1 MDARPP
7 QADPDRSGVRR
18 VEHRAIVTADL
29 DQITLA
35 ALAARDGDERAAA
48 SFVRLTQADVWR
60 FCVHLGDRGHAED
73 LAQETY
79 LRAFRA
85 LGSFEARSSARTWL
99 LSIARRV
106 CADAVRD
113 AVRRPRTEP
122 IADLLVEPA
131 GRRDV
136 AEGVALR
143 HALSGLQQDRYEAFV
158 LTQMVGLSY
167 PEAAEACN
175 CPVGTIRSRVARARS
190 DLLDLVEGNRR
201 PA

>member
-1 MDARPP
+1 
-7 QADPDRSGVRR
+7 
-18 VEHRAIVTADL
+18 VTAEL
-29 DQITLA
+29 DALTRT

-48 SFVRLTQADVWR
+48 AFVRMTQADVWR

-79 LRAFRA
+79 LRAFRS
-85 LGSFEARSSARTWL
+85 LRSFEARSSARTWL

-113 AVRRPRTEP
+113 ARRRPRTEP
-122 IADLLVEPA
+122 IAELPVEPA
-131 GRRDV
+131 GHGDV

-143 HALSGLQQDRYEAFV
+143 QAMAALTPDRYEAFV
-158 LTQMVGLSY
+158 LTQVVGLSY
-167 PEAAEACN
+167 PEAAEACD

-190 DLLDLVEGNRR
+190 DLLGMVEGARR

>member
-1 MDARPP
+1 MP
-7 QADPDRSGVRR
+7 SLLVM
-18 VEHRAIVTADL
+18 L
-29 DQITLA
+29 DEITLT

-48 SFVRLTQADVWR
+48 SFVRSTQVDVWR
-60 FCVHLGDRGHAED
+60 MCVHLGDRAHAED

-85 LGSFEARSSARTWL
+85 LPSFQARSSARTWL

-113 AVRRPRTEP
+113 IQRRPRTNP
-122 IADLLVEPA
+122 MDDLLIEPSQH
-131 GRRDV
+131 GDV

-143 HALSGLQQDRYEAFV
+143 HALTGLQRDRYEAFV

-167 PEAAEACN
+167 PEAAEACD
-175 CPVGTIRSRVARARS
+175 CPVGTIRSRVARARA
-190 DLLDLVEGNRR
+190 DLLDVIEGQRR
-201 PA
+201 LA